1 MYDECLTTNVADLPL
16 WYTVQPVAVKKL
28 ADRWT
33 VEVRIDTKP
42 ISGER
47 PTEFLP
53 WGVHINR
60 QRMAGNTPEHYM
72 LSPSGTNF
80 KDMQCMGN
88 LVFRR

>member
-1 MYDECLTTNVADLPL
+1 
-16 WYTVQPVAVKKL
+16 VAVKKL

-33 VEVRIDTKP
+33 VEARIDAKP
-42 ISGER
+42 LGGER
-47 PTEFLP
+47 PTNFLP
-53 WGVHINR
+53 WGVQINR
-60 QRMAGNTPEHYM
+60 QRMAGNAPEYYM